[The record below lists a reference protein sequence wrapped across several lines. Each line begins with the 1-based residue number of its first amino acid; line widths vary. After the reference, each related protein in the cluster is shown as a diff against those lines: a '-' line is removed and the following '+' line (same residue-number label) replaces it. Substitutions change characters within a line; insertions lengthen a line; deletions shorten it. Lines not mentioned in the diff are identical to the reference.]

1 MPSQQSISPVKKKHH
16 TQTSQT
22 SPTDLM
28 MTSPTD
34 TLDDLIQAVQAAK
47 VYVHSTSTS
56 SITSK
61 TDSQHI
67 LADTHVSSVYAAAS
81 SSSSST
87 TIPQLSPP
95 IYIRNT
101 AKLYSLFLVEQEN
114 NGALE
119 EFARI
124 VDGVKPV
131 SNPNWK
137 KVYKVWNERVESKL
151 SNIIIADG
159 DVALR
164 FWDYV
169 Q

>member
-1 MPSQQSISPVKKKHH
+1 
-16 TQTSQT
+16 
-22 SPTDLM
+22 M
-28 MTSPTD
+28 MTSPTG
-34 TLDDLIQAVQAAK
+34 TLDYLIQAVQAAK
-47 VYVHSTSTS
+47 VDVDSISSSSSTSK
-56 SITSK
+56 I
-61 TDSQHI
+61 DSQNI

-87 TIPQLSPP
+87 TIPQRSPP
-95 IYIRNT
+95 TYIRNP
-101 AKLYSLFLVEQEN
+101 AKLYSSFLVEQES

-137 KVYKVWNERVESKL
+137 KVAKVWNERVEAKL
-151 SNIIIADG
+151 SNIILADG

-164 FWDYV
+164 FSLQV
-169 Q
+169 RNTITNFL